1 MKEIELVTPTPD
13 KLASIGG
20 DNYSLLY
27 GISFCNVV
35 LITAK

>member
-1 MKEIELVTPTPD
+1 MKEIELVTPNLD

-20 DNYSLLY
+20 ENYSLLY

-35 LITAK
+35 LITGK